1 MFFLVIIIFLI
12 QLIVISIIISYLINL
27 DMKILCLEAVL
38 YSSNEWIQSR
48 STKIETL
55 FSDIKSIINRY
66 CKKLKRHQQ
75 MLIFKQI
82 IGLLEW
88 IFFIFLKK
96 KGKKL
101 LLGYKLIKALSGE
114 LSTIKNMGIIY

>member
-38 YSSNEWIQSR
+38 HSSNEWIQSR

-96 KGKKL
+96 KGEKL

-114 LSTIKNMGIIY
+114 LSTIKNMV